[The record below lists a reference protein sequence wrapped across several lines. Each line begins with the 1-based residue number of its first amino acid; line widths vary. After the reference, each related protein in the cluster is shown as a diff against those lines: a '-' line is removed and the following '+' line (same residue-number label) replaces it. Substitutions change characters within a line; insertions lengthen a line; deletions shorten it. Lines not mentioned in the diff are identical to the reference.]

1 MSTSC
6 TRYSPTNCPLT
17 TVVSFF
23 SGRALRHRP
32 KYSQLLDVRSP
43 GHECEDRQS
52 IKVASLGRMTK
63 PSASVRGFT
72 TGKRRSQWSK
82 KSPNCWQIYERLDVF
97 IHKTTTLVSS
107 SYKNPHSLSHSM
119 NTLKYLHIP
128 LTDSLL
134 YQSRR
139 SYLTVLPPHKAAIQG
154 DTAASSECKTGNY
167 LTQWHGHSAAEYK
180 GRWLGLEKSLT
191 TVMGKNFEARQRLS
205 IEVQDASSAS
215 SLTAVPFLLHRHL
228 DKLPNLVTVVVKSF
242 EMSVA
247 TRRCTYECPLL
258 NVGIPRQSP

>member
-1 MSTSC
+1 MSLLQQASHTTSTSC

-107 SYKNPHSLSHSM
+107 SYKTPHSLSHSV
-119 NTLKYLHIP
+119 NTSYHSEISPYAFIRFSTLPVSSFVPHSFATP
-128 LTDSLL
+128 
-134 YQSRR
+134 QGRHPRR
-139 SYLTVLPPHKAAIQG
+139 HCSVVGVQ
-154 DTAASSECKTGNY
+154 N
-167 LTQWHGHSAAEYK
+167 
-180 GRWLGLEKSLT
+180 
-191 TVMGKNFEARQRLS
+191 RQLFDG
-205 IEVQDASSAS
+205 VAW
-215 SLTAVPFLLHRHL
+215 PFR
-228 DKLPNLVTVVVKSF
+228 S
-242 EMSVA
+242 
-247 TRRCTYECPLL
+247 
-258 NVGIPRQSP
+258 